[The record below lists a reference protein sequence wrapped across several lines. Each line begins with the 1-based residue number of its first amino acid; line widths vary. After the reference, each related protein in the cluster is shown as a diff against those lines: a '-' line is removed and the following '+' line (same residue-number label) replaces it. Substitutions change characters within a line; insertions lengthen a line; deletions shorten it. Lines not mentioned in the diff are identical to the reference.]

1 MIRAV
6 SAEVGSP
13 PAFPRKPDAPLNA
26 AITGPE
32 RRPSRQSPNER
43 HQHHLSQMHDWMFT
57 QT

>member
-6 SAEVGSP
+6 SAEVGL

-26 AITGPE
+26 AITGLE
-32 RRPSRQSPNER
+32 RCPSRQSPNER